1 MSDLRYPIGKFEATP
16 NPTRSQRDQWVE
28 EIAAAPANL
37 RTTVSGLAA
46 ERWETPYREGG
57 WTVRQVVHHLPD
69 SHMHSYAR
77 FKFALT
83 EDDPV
88 IKPYAEDRWAELAD
102 VRVVAPETSLL
113 LLEALHERWTALLR
127 SLTEAE
133 WGRSFRHPELGRMG
147 LVKAAELYAWHG
159 RHHTAQIA
167 ELRKRL

>member
-1 MSDLRYPIGKFEATP
+1 M
-16 NPTRSQRDQWVE
+16 
-28 EIAAAPANL
+28 
-37 RTTVSGLAA
+37 
-46 ERWETPYREGG
+46 
-57 WTVRQVVHHLPD
+57 RQVVHHVPD

-83 EDDPV
+83 EDEPL

-102 VRVVAPETSLL
+102 VRAVPPETSLV

-133 WGRSFRHPELGRMG
+133 WGRSFRHPELG
-147 LVKAAELYAWHG
+147 LVSLTKAAELYSWHG
-159 RHHTAQIA
+159 RHHVAHIT